1 MMGGAAGRGGSR
13 ASSISIMAMGYLNKE
28 WSVRTVSTTLT
39 LICRSI
45 EDSLDLS
52 GQHTLT
58 LAFSRRSRKMSV
70 EFDESDHVMERCS
83 MQVLIDETKD
93 TVNDWLISKHLR
105 NC

>member
-1 MMGGAAGRGGSR
+1 
-13 ASSISIMAMGYLNKE
+13 
-28 WSVRTVSTTLT
+28 
-39 LICRSI
+39 
-45 EDSLDLS
+45 
-52 GQHTLT
+52 
-58 LAFSRRSRKMSV
+58 MSV